1 MQIKYQ
7 PPFLILICQCSPQKC
22 LSPSNQSFFDSLCF
36 HASSIVGSFEATPY
50 SVSLLSLFFFFN
62 SCLYP
67 ENVASSPSKPIIDF
81 FILFLFISS
90 SMSWVY
96 GRNCTVTFQLFQAHI
111 PQLATHRIHLFTL
124 WLKRKIYSVMLCVT
138 QMLIRECFDRV
149 YRMEIEITLHVLWK
163 SYCLFYLLSLASC
176 WGRAGDTLVHAI
188 DL

>member
-1 MQIKYQ
+1 MKQ
-7 PPFLILICQCSPQKC
+7 PPILFP
-22 LSPSNQSFFDSLCF
+22 CF
-36 HASSIVGSFEATPY
+36 PF
-50 SVSLLSLFFFFN
+50 FFFFN